1 MAAATCASPVFRRC
15 WILFAACC
23 WLIPRSGYCW
33 IPSLP
38 CFQCYRLHGNT
49 KTRFRHEGE
58 LSSGGAWTSTPP
70 PLRRQRKRRSLISLV
85 VNGVALTSI
94 AQDEGGVIVD
104 YETLEVGMLPG
115 HRIVKEYAI
124 PALRSFAVEELV
136 LQGRVAAD
144 DVQRLNLTASNV
156 SIPVALM
163 LLDPSTYPSMSRARK
178 ACRKLS
184 VLVRGQSS
192 SNQTTTTRIGLV
204 GDRVVLAED
213 TAVQIQQRF
222 GSGYFAASPPG
233 GGNTSDTR
241 HRLPVLYED
250 DYVAI
255 VHKPA
260 GLLVYRAPQS
270 SASCPTVR
278 SALPRCLVPPAR
290 GTMGALGRPMPVH
303 RLDKPTSGC
312 LVVAKTKPALVHLGR
327 GFHDRTVQKTYTAV
341 VSGTLPRNERIPDS
355 WHLIDDP
362 LDGKQAVTY
371 WRVLGESPCAFAL
384 DQTLSLVEMQ
394 PKTGR
399 YHQLRR
405 HMALVL
411 GKPIAGDDDY
421 DGNSP
426 SAKRLRHRGLCLCA
440 TSITLP
446 HPWYNTPQG
455 RQEYQSRF
463 PAGWSPRQEDVTS
476 ETVDGYLWMD
486 ETRVNGATSGTAM
499 ITARVN
505 VPKKFH
511 ALILHEQERYQKFT
525 ESRNKLSDLAKY

>member
-1 MAAATCASPVFRRC
+1 MANGAAP
-15 WILFAACC
+15 
-23 WLIPRSGYCW
+23 LI
-33 IPSLP
+33 
-38 CFQCYRLHGNT
+38 F
-49 KTRFRHEGE
+49 F
-58 LSSGGAWTSTPP
+58 
-70 PLRRQRKRRSLISLV
+70 
-85 VNGVALTSI
+85 
-94 AQDEGGVIVD
+94 AQDESGLIVD
-104 YETLEVGMLPG
+104 YEALEAGTLPD
-115 HRIVKEYAI
+115 HKIVKEYSL
-124 PALRSFAVEELV
+124 PDHLPRHRGFALDDLV
-136 LQGRVAAD
+136 LQGRVAAG

-156 SIPVALM
+156 TVPVALM
-163 LLDPSTYPSMSRARK
+163 LLDPATYPSMSRARK
-178 ACRKLS
+178 ACRKRS
-184 VLVRGQSS
+184 VLVVRRSPARTRS
-192 SNQTTTTRIGLV
+192 TSNQTTTTTMTTTMTTTTTTTRMGLV
-204 GDRVVLAED
+204 GDRVVLTED

-222 GSGYFAASPPG
+222 GSGYFAASLPG
-233 GGNTSDTR
+233 GGGSSNSNGTSASD
-241 HRLPVLYED
+241 LPLQVLYED

-290 GTMGALGRPMPVH
+290 GTLGALGRPMPVH

-341 VSGTLPRNERIPDS
+341 VSGTLPRDPGNPDG
-355 WHLIDDP
+355 WHVIDDP

-426 SAKRLRHRGLCLCA
+426 DAKRLRHRGLCLCA

-455 RQEYQSRF
+455 RHEYQSRF
-463 PAGWSPRQEDVTS
+463 PAGWSPRQDDLSVGGDT
-476 ETVDGYLWMD
+476 GYLWMD
-486 ETRVNGATSGTAM
+486 ETTGNGETNSAAM
-499 ITARVN
+499 VTARVN

-511 ALILHEQERYQKFT
+511 ALISHEQERYRKFA
-525 ESRNKLSDLAKY
+525 ESRNGLYDLVKE